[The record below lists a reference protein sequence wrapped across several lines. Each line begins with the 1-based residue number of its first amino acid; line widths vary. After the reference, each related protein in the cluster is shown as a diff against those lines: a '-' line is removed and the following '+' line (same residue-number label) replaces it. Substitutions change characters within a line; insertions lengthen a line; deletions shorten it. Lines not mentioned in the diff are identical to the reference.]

1 MGSVGVLLFSSC
13 LESTCCQKRLALTL
27 SCLHALAPVYEFPR
41 KNGKA
46 IL

>member
-1 MGSVGVLLFSSC
+1 MGIVAVFLFSGC

-27 SCLHALAPVYEFPR
+27 SCEHALVPVYEFPG